1 MEIRPVGDELF
12 HMEVRQ
18 VGRQTER
25 QSDRQTDMTKLMVTW
40 KGYVVTLKVLL
51 YIP

>member
-12 HMEVRQ
+12 HTEVRQ

-25 QSDRQTDMTKLMVTW
+25 QSDRQTDR
-40 KGYVVTLKVLL
+40 YDKVNGHLER
-51 YIP
+51 ICSQI